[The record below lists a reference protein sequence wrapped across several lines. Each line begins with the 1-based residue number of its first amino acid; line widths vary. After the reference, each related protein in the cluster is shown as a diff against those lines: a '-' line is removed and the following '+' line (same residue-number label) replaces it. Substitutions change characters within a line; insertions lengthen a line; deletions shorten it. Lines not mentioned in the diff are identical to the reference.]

1 MLLLSPFTKYVTFGS
16 PNIFSTNFDFSII
29 FLDNFLW
36 TKYKLKMVW
45 LCHMHFLNLSC
56 IMDRKLLGVYLRFR
70 DRVLNNLLFRRSER
84 SSRRYSWVMFGSTQ
98 YHIRETVVVY
108 GDDERIL
115 PILTLVGFGRTPAK
129 CQPANRSPRLSLRIG
144 KVSYHIDGIKRD
156 Q

>member
-84 SSRRYSWVMFGSTQ
+84 SSRRHSWVMFGSTQ
-98 YHIRETVVVY
+98 YHIR
-108 GDDERIL
+108 
-115 PILTLVGFGRTPAK
+115 GRKNIAHPYSCRLWKNSCSVSTREP
-129 CQPANRSPRLSLRIG
+129 QPQIIFTYWEGKLSHWWY
-144 KVSYHIDGIKRD
+144 KKRPVAWD
-156 Q
+156 KLM